1 MDKRICRRIVVAM
14 VSALPLFTPG
24 PLAAAEPLELSLRRA
39 LEIALAANRNLTI
52 SRLSY
57 EGEER
62 GLDAARAEFEL
73 KVVPTTTFGTLSN
86 NALAP
91 NATGNNS
98 SIGAQLTK
106 KLEAGTTVSIGPS
119 WNRSGD
125 TRNETM
131 NLSVQQPLLKGF
143 GSEVNLDGVRRAQ
156 FTIASAGRA
165 LDQARVNT
173 ALETIATYYEVIK
186 QEQLARL
193 SDTLAERLRRHAIVA
208 RSKERVG
215 VATPMDTYRAQIYL
229 KDAEDSAN
237 QARNAYESAKNQLK
251 LILNLSLEADIK
263 LAPPPLPEL
272 HVQNLEQE
280 AVRQRAE
287 LVQLRAEI
295 EEATRA
301 LQVAANALL
310 PDVSV
315 RWNYGQAVAAQPV
328 FAQFLPTTQRQSSVY
343 LQASSDLYHTAEK
356 ANYRRAELRIES
368 LRVSLD
374 TKSTDIRRQ
383 VKQQLALLDE
393 AKRRIVLRMEQIR
406 QAEGKLALAE
416 VKFAHDMADNFAV
429 IEAEGERQRAR
440 ANLFAT
446 EAEHAIGIYNLEA
459 ISGHLLDAFPER
471 LPRSSGN

>member
-1 MDKRICRRIVVAM
+1 MSKHICRRAAVAIF
-14 VSALPLFTPG
+14 SALPLVLCS
-24 PLAAAEPLELSLRRA
+24 PLAAAEPLALSLTRA
-39 LEIALAANRNLTI
+39 MEIALAANRNLAM
-52 SRLSY
+52 SRLNY
-57 EGEER
+57 AGEEL
-62 GLDAARAEFEL
+62 GLAAAKAEFEL
-73 KVVPTTTFGTLSN
+73 KIVPTTTFGTLSN
-86 NALAP
+86 NALATT
-91 NATGNNS
+91 ASGNNS
-98 SIGAQLTK
+98 SIGAQLAK
-106 KLEAGTTVSIGPS
+106 KFETGTMLSIGPS

-125 TRNETM
+125 TRNETL
-131 NLSVQQPLLKGF
+131 NVSLQQPLLKGF
-143 GSEVNLDGVRRAQ
+143 GSEVNLDGVRRSQ
-156 FTIASAGRA
+156 FAIASAGRA
-165 LDQARVNT
+165 LDQARVNA
-173 ALETIATYYEVIK
+173 ALETIATYYEAIK

-193 SDTLAERLRRHAIVA
+193 SEALAERLRRHAVIA

-237 QARNAYESAKNQLK
+237 QARNAYQAAKNQLK
-251 LILNLSLEADIK
+251 LVLNLSLEEDIQ
-263 LAPPPLPEL
+263 LALPPPPEL
-272 HVQNLEQE
+272 RVPNLEQE

-295 EEATRA
+295 EEAARSI
-301 LQVAANALL
+301 QVAANALL
-310 PDVSV
+310 PDVSLK
-315 RWNYGQAVAAQPV
+315 WNYGQAVAAQPV

-356 ANYRRAELRIES
+356 ANLRRAELRLES

-383 VKQQLALLDE
+383 VRQQLALLDE

-446 EAEHAIGIYNLEA
+446 EAEYAVGVYNLEA
-459 ISGHLLDAFPER
+459 ISGHLLDSFPAK
-471 LPRSSGN
+471 LPSLGN

>member
-1 MDKRICRRIVVAM
+1 MNERICRRISVAIL
-14 VSALPLFTPG
+14 SALPLFL
-24 PLAAAEPLELSLRRA
+24 PLPLVAAEPVELSLPRA
-39 LEIALAANRNLTI
+39 MEIALAANRNLAM
-52 SRLSY
+52 SRLGY
-57 EGEER
+57 ESEER
-62 GLDAARAEFEL
+62 GLEAARAEFEL
-73 KVVPTTTFGTLSN
+73 KIVPTTMFGTLSN

-91 NATGNNS
+91 YATGNNS
-98 SIGAQLTK
+98 SIGAQLAK
-106 KLEAGTTVSIGPS
+106 KFEAGTLVSVGPS

-125 TRNETM
+125 TRNQTM

-143 GSEVNLDGVRRAQ
+143 GSDVNLDGVRRAQ
-156 FTIASAGRA
+156 FSIASSGRA

-193 SDTLAERLRRHAIVA
+193 SDALAERLRRHAIVA
-208 RSKERVG
+208 HSKERVG

-237 QARNAYESAKNQLK
+237 QARNAFQAAKNQLK
-251 LILNLSLEADIK
+251 FILNMSLEDDIK
-263 LAPPPLPEL
+263 LETPPPPEL
-272 HVQNLEQE
+272 RVPNLEQE
-280 AVRQRAE
+280 AVLKRTE

-301 LQVAANALL
+301 IQVSANALL

-315 RWNYGQAVAAQPV
+315 KWNYGQAVAAQPA

-356 ANYRRAELRIES
+356 ANYRRAQLRLES

-374 TKSTDIRRQ
+374 TKSSDIRRQ
-383 VKQQLALLDE
+383 VRQQLALLDE

-459 ISGHLLDAFPER
+459 ISGHLLDAFPENQR
-471 LPRSSGN
+471 RPGN